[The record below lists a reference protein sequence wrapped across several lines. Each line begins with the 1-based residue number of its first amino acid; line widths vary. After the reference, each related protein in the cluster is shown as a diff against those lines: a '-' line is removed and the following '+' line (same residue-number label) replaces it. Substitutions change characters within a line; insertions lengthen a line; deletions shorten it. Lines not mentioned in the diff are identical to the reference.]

1 MASSSACKT
10 SVFLPPMHSEGPHV
24 EFDRQVVDD
33 APPAPGIDQNA
44 NRIWRSVRLVRIGA
58 MLLGAVLSAYLTHR
72 AGLSL
77 NAALC
82 VFIGAAPLL
91 WLVSAFIGLAFG
103 ARRARVLMNAS
114 AQAARLEQSQHVL
127 LHIGADALEVTLQQ
141 GAETE
146 SHRWPWKEVRL
157 DRHGQE
163 AFYLKRELDGIEV
176 PRWAFADEAAFEAF
190 ALAAQARIWAALK

>member
-1 MASSSACKT
+1 MASSSASKT
-10 SVFLPPMHSEGPHV
+10 SVFLPPMEREGPHV
-24 EFDRQVVDD
+24 EFDRQVADD
-33 APPAPGIDQNA
+33 APPPPGIDQSA
-44 NRIWRSVRLVRIGA
+44 NRIWRSVRIVRISA
-58 MLLGAVLSAYLTHR
+58 MLLGAVLGAYLTHL

-91 WLVSAFIGLAFG
+91 WLLSAFIGLAFG
-103 ARRARVLMNAS
+103 ARRARVLMQQS
-114 AQAARLEQSQHVL
+114 GQAARLEQPQHVL
-127 LHIGADALEVTLQQ
+127 LQISAEALEVTLKQ

-157 DRHGQE
+157 DRHGQH
-163 AFYLKRELDGIEV
+163 AFYLTRELHGIEV
-176 PRWAFADEAAFEAF
+176 PRRAFTDEAAFEAV